1 VVIVEESWPFGA
13 VCTEIAYRIQK
24 DAFDYMDAPV
34 RRVNGADSSMHY
46 APNLVE
52 AYLPTVAKVVKV
64 VKEVLYR

>member
-1 VVIVEESWPFGA
+1 
-13 VCTEIAYRIQK
+13 
-24 DAFDYMDAPV
+24 MDAPV